1 MIYALPKLNYSPH
14 GVWEMVIVKRN
25 SDFSKSC
32 QTSKL
37 SKKKIAAHFVSWV
50 SESKFQKQETF
61 FKAAQNLVLVFK
73 SSDFLLSEEGSHKI
87 QARKDAFERHTVP

>member
-1 MIYALPKLNYSPH
+1 
-14 GVWEMVIVKRN
+14 MVIVKRN

-87 QARKDAFERHTVP
+87 QVRKDTFERHTVP